1 MITQFDEDQGLKF
14 EHFCQVYQEG
24 IYEYLKRKTRYPA
37 CYIQFKHT
45 GHLHLATI
53 SFLKDCS

>member
-37 CYIQFKHT
+37 CYIQFKDT
-45 GHLHLATI
+45 GHLHLQYP
-53 SFLKDCS
+53 F